1 MLGHGSFDEAKRFH
15 HYFPLEHL
23 YVSEDHAAF
32 EALPLKR
39 GGVLDFI
46 NPLAAITAFGSA
58 GRALSQPGV
67 LESKKEQVLPQSD
80 FWQLGGLFHLGPGEA
95 CRFHRISTGFQKG
108 TCLWIGVPRF
118 CPNVCGAAGA
128 AAEAAAAATA
138 FIFTPRTW

>member
-1 MLGHGSFDEAKRFH
+1 MAAENNASVVVLGHGSFDEATRFH

-95 CRFHRISTGFQKG
+95 CGFHRIEQSPGDH
-108 TCLWIGVPRF
+108 LSVPDLLVKL
-118 CPNVCGAAGA
+118 NWGS
-128 AAEAAAAATA
+128 
-138 FIFTPRTW
+138 